1 MVLDWSH
8 YIEFCALGIVV
19 LTAGLVFIGSTEY
32 GGQKYKINSFSII
45 LFSLL
50 FVGAAT
56 DCLSSLIGF
65 KNSVVAHTVVGGLSS
80 MTEVAGIT
88 LGYCFLS
95 FTLKISARR
104 RSEPGASET
113 AIVRKIKYES
123 IGLGVFFVIFAL
135 SFMSN
140 FTYW

>member
-1 MVLDWSH
+1 
-8 YIEFCALGIVV
+8 
-19 LTAGLVFIGSTEY
+19 
-32 GGQKYKINSFSII
+32 

-56 DCLSSLIGF
+56 DCLSTYIAF
-65 KNSVVAHTVVGGLSS
+65 KNSNLAHTVVGGLSS

-104 RSEPGASET
+104 RSEPRASET
-113 AIVRKIKYES
+113 AIVRKIKYEK
-123 IGLGVFFVIFAL
+123 IGLSAFFAIFAL
-135 SFMSN
+135 VFVAN